1 MHLIPPCT
9 FFFADAQVYCLW
21 SFVSSVLT
29 SWSTWVLYK
38 SSYYFFQFIFIKL
51 ISFVNFH
58 LWFVDIQDFK
68 VYCLFSVQI
77 CWNWKKGHMWAV
89 VSHQFTYNT
98 VGPRMPSTA
107 TEQSVRQDQNYFK
120 IQFNN
125 SVMIRIIM
133 HFFLAMFFVHCF
145 VWKKSKNDINKLTQS
160 RHDYLLWQ
168 TA

>member
-1 MHLIPPCT
+1 
-9 FFFADAQVYCLW
+9 
-21 SFVSSVLT
+21 
-29 SWSTWVLYK
+29 
-38 SSYYFFQFIFIKL
+38 
-51 ISFVNFH
+51 
-58 LWFVDIQDFK
+58 
-68 VYCLFSVQI
+68 
-77 CWNWKKGHMWAV
+77 MWAV

-145 VWKKSKNDINKLTQS
+145 V
-160 RHDYLLWQ
+160 
-168 TA
+168 